1 MWIFDARSYNLEPS
15 IRNSDK
21 RDDRVI
27 LLISDRDSSGKKAVH
42 TVWNNHVTFDYI
54 FKAIS
59 MTDHS
64 NRIHNGFYS
73 LFSLCLSFFLSCT
86 MNIFDRVQPK
96 NFKFNKNLASSMS
109 AAERKT
115 LSVTDREK
123 QKINSK
129 EISVRIEFY
138 SFIHTLW

>member
-1 MWIFDARSYNLEPS
+1 
-15 IRNSDK
+15 
-21 RDDRVI
+21 
-27 LLISDRDSSGKKAVH
+27 
-42 TVWNNHVTFDYI
+42 
-54 FKAIS
+54 
-59 MTDHS
+59 
-64 NRIHNGFYS
+64 
-73 LFSLCLSFFLSCT
+73 
-86 MNIFDRVQPK
+86 
-96 NFKFNKNLASSMS
+96 MS